1 MDDLYVD
8 DRAER
13 DRRICDLRVSGRTI
27 GDVCQML
34 DVTPAD
40 VNRALDKAAQAALT
54 PQARVRAVHIE
65 QARLEGLEE
74 AFLPAARAGDDK
86 AAQVVIRA
94 SERRSVLCGL
104 NALVHMHVDPIARA
118 QEAGPHPTSTEQI
131 RAAIEELRGQD
142 ARALR
147 GPGYGDWRDDRDR
160 EEMAR
165 REREPS
171 DE

>member
-1 MDDLYVD
+1 M
-8 DRAER
+8 
-13 DRRICDLRVSGRTI
+13 
-27 GDVCQML
+27 
-34 DVTPAD
+34 
-40 VNRALDKAAQAALT
+40 NRALDKAAQAALT

-74 AFLPAARAGDDK
+74 AFLPAARAGDEK

-104 NALVHMHVDPIARA
+104 NAPVHMHVDPIARA

-147 GPGYGDWRDDRDR
+147 NGGPGYGDWRDDRDR

-165 REREPS
+165 RERAPS